1 VIELVLVRHGQPD
14 WEPDGRARD
23 EPELTPL
30 GRAQAEAA
38 ARALAAERFDA
49 LYVSPLRRARE
60 TAEPIEKALGLP
72 ARVERWLAEIRLPPL
87 EGTPLEEVQRFFARM
102 RMRDLPD
109 WWNGPEGGESFRHFH
124 ERVTTGVEEALAS
137 HGVRRLSQSLWG
149 VPERD
154 VRVLMVA
161 HGGSIAVLLAHLLGI
176 DPEPFEGER
185 FQIGWTGI
193 ARARTL
199 PVASAHV
206 WSLQAFNARAHL
218 QGLPDPPG

>member
-1 VIELVLVRHGQPD
+1 VIEVVLVRHGQPD

-30 GRAQAEAA
+30 GLAQAEAA

-49 LYVSPLRRARE
+49 CYTSPLRRARL
-60 TAEPIEKALGLP
+60 TAEPIEKALGVV
-72 ARVERWLAEIRLPPL
+72 AKVEPWLAEIRLPSL

-102 RMRDLPD
+102 RMRDLAD

-124 ERVTTGVEEALAS
+124 ERVTTGIEELLGS
-137 HGVRRLSQSLWG
+137 HGARRLSQSLWA
-149 VPERD
+149 VPERE
-154 VRVLMVA
+154 VRLLLVA

-185 FQIGWTGI
+185 FQLGWTGV

-199 PVASAHV
+199 SVAGANV
-206 WSLQAFNARAHL
+206 WSLHSFNARAHL
-218 QGLPDPPG
+218 AGLPDPPE